1 MSSRISTFHAVH
13 GVRNLDLGELQVHD
27 EMRFTSVKRNI
38 YRGEIS
44 MGPSVVSNHM
54 TCVVRVFDA
63 GDDIR
68 VVYAVVVVTARVTA
82 LKIESQK

>member
-1 MSSRISTFHAVH
+1 
-13 GVRNLDLGELQVHD
+13 
-27 EMRFTSVKRNI
+27 
-38 YRGEIS
+38 